1 MCGKTARCLHPAA
14 ACSLAVPPPG
24 SGPQAAGRR
33 VVQRAAMSCMD
44 APCLDRA
51 DSREWSN
58 ARGNQAAGAQGSRT
72 RAWGRAAE
80 DAEAPGAG
88 TNRGSIILGAAPVP
102 FCGSRSR
109 PPSQAC
115 KGSL

>member
-1 MCGKTARCLHPAA
+1 VCGKTARCLHPAA
-14 ACSLAVPPPG
+14 ACSL
-24 SGPQAAGRR
+24 AGRR

-72 RAWGRAAE
+72 RAWGQAAE

-88 TNRGSIILGAAPVP
+88 THRGSIILGATPVSA
-102 FCGSRSR
+102 FLWRS
-109 PPSQAC
+109 
-115 KGSL
+115 